1 MKMWD
6 LTTGTARLE
15 LAMEALLRA
24 RQDAAEQ
31 WDDVARQRFEAEY
44 LSPMEPR
51 LRRALD
57 GIHKLQEILAKA
69 HRECSDESQQGIG

>member
-1 MKMWD
+1 MKIWD

-15 LAMEALLRA
+15 LAMEALRKA
-24 RQDAAEQ
+24 RYEAAEQ
-31 WDDVARQRFEAEY
+31 WNDVARQRFEAEY

-57 GIHKLQEILAKA
+57 GIHRLQELLAKA
-69 HRECSDESQQGIG
+69 QRECRDESQDIG